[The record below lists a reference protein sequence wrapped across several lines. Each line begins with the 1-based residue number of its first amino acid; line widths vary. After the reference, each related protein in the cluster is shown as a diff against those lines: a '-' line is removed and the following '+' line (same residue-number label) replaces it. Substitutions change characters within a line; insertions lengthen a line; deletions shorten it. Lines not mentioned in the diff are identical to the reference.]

1 MNEEKNME
9 IVPYSFSNLPAA
21 ADFNE
26 ILSDYAG
33 MEFKLDKIKFP
44 AAGVTVFEVPNSD
57 GELETVKE
65 FSGVILYQ
73 HQVNGYYQEAYT
85 GGNNPPDC
93 SSFDGNTGIGTPGG
107 DCKTC
112 PFNQYGSG
120 QNQGKACKNR
130 RWIYI
135 LRENEVLPVML
146 SIPPASL
153 GAFNQ
158 YMKRLLCKQLRYSQ
172 VVTKLSLSKATNKGG
187 VPYSQLVLKM
197 ERLLTN
203 EERAAIAELS
213 GQMQSLIA
221 TMLPKTLI
229 QEEFSE
235 NGKQIIVN
243 PETGEVISETEN

>member
-1 MNEEKNME
+1 MSEEKNME
-9 IVPYSFSNLPAA
+9 IVPYSFSSLPAA
-21 ADFNE
+21 TDFNE

-57 GELETVKE
+57 GELETIKD
-65 FSGVILYQ
+65 FSGVILFQ
-73 HQVNGYYQEAYT
+73 HQVNGYYEENYT
-85 GGNNPPDC
+85 GGNNPPNC
-93 SSFDGNTGIGTPGG
+93 SSYDGVHGTGNPGG
-107 DCKTC
+107 ECRVC

-135 LRENEVLPVML
+135 LRENEILPVML

-158 YMKRLLCKQLRYSQ
+158 YMKRLLCKRLKYSQ

-197 ERLLTN
+197 ERLLTA
-203 EERAAIAELS
+203 EEREAISGLS

-221 TMLPKTLI
+221 NMLPKTLM
-229 QEEFSE
+229 QEYSDNERH
-235 NGKQIIVN
+235 IIVD
-243 PETGEVISETEN
+243 PETGEIISETEN

>member
-1 MNEEKNME
+1 MNEEKME
-9 IVPYSFSNLPAA
+9 MVQSGFSNLPAA
-21 ADFNE
+21 SDFSE
-26 ILSDYAG
+26 ILSDYEG

-44 AAGVTVFEVPNSD
+44 AAGVTVFEIPDSD
-57 GELETVKE
+57 GELQTVKD
-65 FSGVILYQ
+65 FSGVILFQ

-93 SSFDGNTGIGTPGG
+93 SSFDGRYGTGNPGG
-107 DCKTC
+107 ECRIC

-135 LRENEVLPVML
+135 LRENEVLPIML

-158 YMKRLLCKQLRYSQ
+158 YMKRLLCKRLRFSQ

-203 EERAAIAELS
+203 EENAAIAELS
-213 GQMQSLIA
+213 AQMQSLIA
-221 TMLPKTLI
+221 NMMPKTLM
-229 QEEFSE
+229 QEYDDR
-235 NGKQIIVN
+235 QIIVD
-243 PETGEVISETEN
+243 PETGEVLSETED